1 MIIDMKKKR
10 EMKKIIDTL
19 KAIKGRHTE
28 LVSVYVPADYNLI
41 KIIGHLAEEQG
52 TAGNIKDKRTRQN
65 VIDSLERIIR
75 HLRLFKKTPIN
86 GLAIFA
92 GNISDNESQI
102 NIQVYSV
109 EPPSPLNIRMYRCDQ
124 IFVTDVLEEML
135 QDKMTY
141 GLIVIDRRD
150 GTLGLLNGKSI
161 TELASFSSNVPGKT
175 TKGGQS
181 QTRYA
186 RLRDEAA
193 HNFFKKVGEA
203 ANDVFSQIAELK
215 GILVGGPGNTKD
227 DFVNGDYLQ
236 TRVKEKIV
244 GMKDLSY
251 TEHFGLVELV
261 DKSQDI
267 FAQEGLVDEKKIMEK
282 FFNALS
288 AKGGNKAIYKEDE
301 VRKALDMGA
310 VDTLLLSEDLEDA
323 KIEELEQKAEL
334 IGAEVKIISLD
345 TNEGQQLKFFG
356 GVAAILRFNI

>member
-1 MIIDMKKKR
+1 MMIDQKKKR

-19 KAIKGRHTE
+19 KSIKGRHTE

-41 KIIGHLAEEQG
+41 KIINHLSEEQG

-75 HLRLFKKTPIN
+75 HLRLFKKTPPN

-92 GNISDNESQI
+92 GNISDNDSQI
-102 NIQVYSV
+102 NIQVFSV
-109 EPPSPLNIRMYRCDQ
+109 EPPTPLNIRMYRCDQ
-124 IFVTDVLEEML
+124 IFVTEALEDML
-135 QDKMTY
+135 KDKQTY

-161 TELASFSSNVPGKT
+161 TELSSFSSNVPGKT

-193 HNFFKKVGEA
+193 HNFFKKVGAA
-203 ANDVFSQIAELK
+203 ANDAFSQIAELK
-215 GILVGGPGNTKD
+215 GILIGGPGPTKE
-227 DFVNGDYLQ
+227 DFISGDYLQ
-236 TRVKEKIV
+236 TRIKEKIIGV
-244 GMKDLSY
+244 KDLSY

-261 DKSQDI
+261 DKSQDV
-267 FAQEGLVDEKKIMEK
+267 FAQEGFVEEKKVMEK

-288 AKGGNKAIYKEDE
+288 AKGGNKAVYREEE
-301 VRKALDMGA
+301 VRKALEVGA
-310 VDTLLLSEDLEDA
+310 VEVLLLSEDLDDA
-323 KIEELEQKAEL
+323 KIEELEKKAEM
-334 IGAEVKIISLD
+334 IGAEVKIISLE